1 METSTQASKNYYPQV
16 LLEECKYVVK
26 KNIPKHIID
35 DIEIFSDLDTENSY
49 EENSDIETF
58 DEETFERKTLMKK
71 ILMKKIFFLLFYIYK
86 NGK

>member
-35 DIEIFSDLDTENSY
+35 DIEIFSDPDTENSY

-58 DEETFERKTLMKK
+58 DEETFEKENSYEKNPDEENFFSF
-71 ILMKKIFFLLFYIYK
+71 ILYI
-86 NGK
+86 

>member
-1 METSTQASKNYYPQV
+1 METSTQAGKNYYPQV

-35 DIEIFSDLDTENSY
+35 DIEIFSDSDRENSY

-58 DEETFERKTLMKK
+58 DEETFDKENSYEKNPDEE
-71 ILMKKIFFLLFYIYK
+71 IFFSLILYI
-86 NGK
+86 

>member
-1 METSTQASKNYYPQV
+1 METSTQAGKNYYPQV

-35 DIEIFSDLDTENSY
+35 NIEIFSDSDRENSF

-58 DEETFERKTLMKK
+58 DEETFDKK
-71 ILMKKIFFLLFYIYK
+71 NSYEKNPNEENFFSFILYI
-86 NGK
+86 